1 MKMPS
6 NVYLIGAAS
15 AWGIQPTCIKLL
27 LRQFTSS
34 SVILIRSTCMMI
46 VYIFLMRR
54 SCATIIPHISLR
66 KWVLLVG
73 MGLTGTTICCIF
85 QYEGLKIAPVSH
97 NLIFSSVVPAIT
109 SLLAYIFLRE
119 KLVWL
124 QWFGIILSSLGV
136 LVMLTQG
143 DIHVLTNEGFNIGDI
158 FLLINEISWACYII
172 LGRVIMKDVPP
183 VQVTAWSSI
192 FGVLT
197 YLPFVLYT
205 GDIGFSGVEP
215 ENIGQFLFII
225 FISGAL
231 SNIWWNKGIHLLG
244 AKGAIYNN
252 STPFV
257 GIFFG
262 WLILGEGIHVFDILG
277 FALVLIGI
285 YLLMYR
291 SMQETA

>member
-1 MKMPS
+1 MKLPS
-6 NVYLIGAAS
+6 NVYLITAAS

-27 LRQFTSS
+27 LWQFTSS
-34 SVILIRSTCMMI
+34 SVILIRSTCMMV
-46 VYIFLMRR
+46 VYFLLMRQ
-54 SCATIIPHISLR
+54 SCATIIPKIPLK
-66 KWVLLVG
+66 KWLLLVG

-85 QYEGLKIAPVSH
+85 QYEGLKLAPVSH

-109 SLLAYIFLRE
+109 SLLAYIFIRE
-119 KLVWL
+119 KLVAMQWL
-124 QWFGIILSSLGV
+124 GIILSSVGV

-158 FLLINEISWACYII
+158 FLLINEISWSCYIV

-205 GDIGFSGVEP
+205 GDVGFSGLEL
-215 ENIGQFLFII
+215 ENIGQFFFII

-252 STPFV
+252 TTPFV

-262 WLILGEGIHVFDILG
+262 WLVLGEVIHLFDVIG
-277 FALVLIGI
+277 FAFVLVGI

-291 SMQETA
+291 SLQSQ